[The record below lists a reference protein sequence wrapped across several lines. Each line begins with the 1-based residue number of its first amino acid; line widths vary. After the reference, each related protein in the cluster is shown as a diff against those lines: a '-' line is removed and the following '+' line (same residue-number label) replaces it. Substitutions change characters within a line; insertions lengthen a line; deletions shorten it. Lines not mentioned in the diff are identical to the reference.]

1 MKLAIF
7 AIVMCILAGAEALGD
22 PYSVKNMTEMS
33 TDTYE
38 VFENLMDFGSLE
50 KSVEHPLIPDSLR
63 IQKKMEQSNET
74 HTTTQTQTQTKKKN
88 VYRLNFLGVIFS
100 LIFMPFILML
110 SLFGY
115 LVALCVFCI
124 HEFTILFFVAVFVF
138 LMILFWIME

>member
-1 MKLAIF
+1 MQMKLAIF
-7 AIVMCILAGAEALGD
+7 AIVMCILSGAEALVD

-50 KSVEHPLIPDSLR
+50 KSVEHPQIPDSLR
-63 IQKKMEQSNET
+63 IQKKMEHSNET
-74 HTTTQTQTQTKKKN
+74 QANTQTKTKKKN

-124 HEFTILFFVAVFVF
+124 HEFTILFFVAVFGF

>member
-1 MKLAIF
+1 MQMKLAIF
-7 AIVMCILAGAEALGD
+7 AIVMCILTGAEALVD

-33 TDTYE
+33 NETYE
-38 VFENLMDFGSLE
+38 VFENLMDFAALE
-50 KSVEHPLIPDSLR
+50 KSVEHPQIPDSLR

-74 HTTTQTQTQTKKKN
+74 QTNTQTQTKKKN

-100 LIFMPFILML
+100 LIFMPFILMIT
-110 SLFGY
+110 LFGY

>member
-7 AIVMCILAGAEALGD
+7 AIVMCILSGAEALVD

-33 TDTYE
+33 IDAYE
-38 VFENLMDFGSLE
+38 VFENLMDFGELE
-50 KSVEHPLIPDSLR
+50 KSVEHPLIPESLQ

-74 HTTTQTQTQTKKKN
+74 QTNTQTQTKKKN

-138 LMILFWIME
+138 LMILFWKME